1 MESRFQL
8 VTKTP
13 DPLIAKTY
21 LSLSNS
27 GTTSQEIFSFNDPA
41 DEEIKEKPRQVQMS
55 GEELAVARWFD
66 DEAWEAQQRGT
77 TDKSR
82 KSGGWFGGK
91 GKGKGKWVSR
101 GPDAGPSRQEKGVKI

>member
-1 MESRFQL
+1 VEPRFQL

-27 GTTSQEIFSFNDPA
+27 ETTSQEIFSFIDPA
-41 DEEIKEKPRQVQMS
+41 DEEIKEKPRQVQMN

-66 DEAWEAQQRGT
+66 DEAWEAQQGGT
-77 TDKSR
+77 VKSG
-82 KSGGWFGGK
+82 KNGGWFDGGK

-101 GPDAGPSRQEKGVKI
+101 GPDTGLRGGEKGMKI

>member
-1 MESRFQL
+1 MPWKIRFQL

-21 LSLSNS
+21 LSLSDPQ
-27 GTTSQEIFSFNDPA
+27 TQEMFSFIDPA
-41 DEEIKEKPRQVQMS
+41 DEEIKEKPRQGQMN

-66 DEAWEAQQRGT
+66 DEAWEAQQGG